1 MIVPNLCRWMCFLTD
16 GPRGIHSSCL
26 AVASPKNSFKVFYKK
41 HFFSSLKMHS
51 GEGREKHGK
60 HLLEQQ
66 LSIMAVMLHSI
77 FIDIVINAAV
87 SSLDEKF
94 SFHSWMDTTFL
105 MSPGGLRR

>member
-1 MIVPNLCRWMCFLTD
+1 
-16 GPRGIHSSCL
+16 
-26 AVASPKNSFKVFYKK
+26 
-41 HFFSSLKMHS
+41 MHS
-51 GEGREKHGK
+51 GERREKHGK

-77 FIDIVINAAV
+77 FIDIVINAVV

-105 MSPGGLRR
+105 MSSGGGDDDDIRAKSHDNVNWMKHSVEVKFK